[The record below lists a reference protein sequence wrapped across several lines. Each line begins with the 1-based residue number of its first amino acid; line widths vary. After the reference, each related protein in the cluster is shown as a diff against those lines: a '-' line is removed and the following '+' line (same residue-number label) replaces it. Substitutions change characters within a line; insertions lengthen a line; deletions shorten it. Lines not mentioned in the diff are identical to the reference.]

1 MAPGK
6 IFLIPSPISDFQAE
20 KIISP
25 QIKEVISYLSLF
37 FVENLR
43 TSRRF
48 ISSLG
53 LGLTIEALHFE
64 ELSKDT
70 PDDRVKLLLDLV
82 VAGQNAGVLSEAG
95 CPGIA
100 DPGARLV
107 LFAHRLGIEIIP
119 LAGPSS
125 IFMSLMSSGFS
136 GQAFTFHGYLPVDK
150 KAAQEKVK
158 QMEKEANNGGVSQIF
173 METPYRNNQL
183 LEILLQ
189 TCSPNSLLSIC
200 SEVTSEK
207 QLIKT
212 MSISNWKRQIPDLHK
227 KPTVFLL
234 GK

>member
-1 MAPGK
+1 MASGK
-6 IFLIPSPISDFQAE
+6 VFLIPSPISDFQVD

-25 QIKEVISYLSLF
+25 QIKEVISSLSLF

-53 LGLTIEALHFE
+53 LGLTIEALQFE

-70 PDDRVKLLLDLV
+70 PDERVRLLLDMV
-82 VAGQNAGVLSEAG
+82 VTGQSAGVLSEAG

-107 LFAHRLGIEIIP
+107 FFAHRLGIEIVP

-158 QMEKEANNGGVSQIF
+158 QMERDANNGGVSQIF

-207 QLIKT
+207 QMIKT
-212 MSISNWKRQIPDLHK
+212 MSISNWKKQIPDLHK